1 MPKPPKPRPVDRLID
16 RVTGARLCYGEA
28 VQAGETTVIPVSR
41 VRVYGGWGYG
51 SGRGEHDSGEGSG
64 GGGGG
69 YLDAQPIGYIEVR
82 PDGTRY
88 VEVPDPE
95 RSLKLLKAGAAAVAT
110 VAAGRRL
117 LGR

>member
-1 MPKPPKPRPVDRLID
+1 MPKAPKPRPVDRLLD
-16 RVTGARLCYGEA
+16 RVTGARLCYGEP

-51 SGRGEHDSGEGSG
+51 SGRNEDDSGEGEG

-69 YLDAQPIGYIEVR
+69 FLDAQPLGYVEVG

-88 VEVPDPE
+88 VEIPDPE
-95 RSLKLLKAGAAAVAT
+95 RSQKLLKAAAAAVAAG
-110 VAAGRRL
+110 AAGRRL